1 MRGAPGLQRPTALFD
16 RRGPRSRG
24 GRIWP
29 VTLTVSALR
38 RIRDLAGL
46 DLARLDGF
54 GEDGPVARVSSD
66 PLLLASVLWA
76 AVQPDAIQR
85 TVSETDFQDA
95 ISGDAITAGAEALL
109 EALADF
115 FPGAQ
120 SRLMRK
126 VVQTAREL
134 REKAEAE
141 ADRLLASPELA
152 ASIRST
158 LSNSATASPASS
170 ASTPAP

>member
-1 MRGAPGLQRPTALFD
+1 MAKFTD
-16 RRGPRSRG
+16 SK

-46 DLARLDGF
+46 DLASLDGF
-54 GEDGPVARVSSD
+54 KEDGPVARVSAD
-66 PLLLASVLWA
+66 PLLLAQTLYA
-76 AVQPDAIQR
+76 ACKPAADALNVTPD
-85 TVSETDFQDA
+85 DFQDA
-95 ISGDAITAGAEALL
+95 ICADAITAAAEALL

-126 VVQTAREL
+126 VIQTTREL
-134 REKAEAE
+134 REKAERE
-141 ADRLLASPELA
+141 ADRLLESTDLA
-152 ASIRST
+152 EQMQST
-158 LSNSATASPASS
+158 LLNSATASPESS
-170 ASTPAP
+170 ASTQAP